1 MNSIFIGWVRTLKL
15 GRRSTNPQVVID
27 YSTNHRKPGVHF
39 QAFVV
44 DVGSSTSCL
53 RVNPYRG
60 THSSA
65 DYLLMG
71 MDLLAQ
77 FKEENQKAKA
87 DGTAFER
94 ADQLEKGLK
103 PGDQAPAPNFE
114 DDAMQM
120 QNFLQQSSEIT
131 DNTKQIEKLTN
142 ELDRLHKLAL
152 TTASAEES
160 GETSAKIEIVSAK
173 INQHSNKNRNLLQTI
188 QRENEQLQEIAPPG
202 SGHMRMREQKHRA
215 LATAFLNAS
224 KKLQKLQQ
232 NYRDKYRQQLERQY
246 KIVNPHATAEE
257 IFAITSDETGARA
270 KIFAV
275 SVKEDQK
282 KTLAQMKDRF
292 QDVRTIEK
300 SILELHQLFLD
311 LQTIVVE
318 QGDMLN
324 RVEFNVDKTA
334 GYTDN
339 AAQDMKLAVEYQKSI
354 WKKKWILVII
364 AMVGIVILILI
375 VLYLIRP
382 RRFYP

>member
-1 MNSIFIGWVRTLKL
+1 
-15 GRRSTNPQVVID
+15 
-27 YSTNHRKPGVHF
+27 
-39 QAFVV
+39 
-44 DVGSSTSCL
+44 
-53 RVNPYRG
+53 
-60 THSSA
+60 
-65 DYLLMG
+65 MG